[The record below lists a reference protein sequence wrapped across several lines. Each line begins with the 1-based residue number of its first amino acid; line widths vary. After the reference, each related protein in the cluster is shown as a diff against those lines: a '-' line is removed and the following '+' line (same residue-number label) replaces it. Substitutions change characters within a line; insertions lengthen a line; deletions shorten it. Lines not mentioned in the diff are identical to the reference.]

1 MWCYICL
8 KFFFKGAN
16 GSSSLAQMSP
26 RSRFR
31 AEMARRGY
39 GGGSSSAT
47 SPSSSDLIF
56 RLFQPSSSSNASGS
70 GGGGAGGG
78 PSGFR
83 FFNLGGASSSHNN
96 NNDLDS
102 DLSSDEDEAHWNHN
116 LNSLAQSLPFFLGMR
131 GQYYD
136 FIFKFFKFHV
146 WN

>member
-1 MWCYICL
+1 MLLY
-8 KFFFKGAN
+8 FFKGAN

-47 SPSSSDLIF
+47 SPSSSDLLF
-56 RLFQPSSSSNASGS
+56 RLFQPSSSSNPGGS
-70 GGGGAGGG
+70 GAGGG

-131 GQYYD
+131 GQFYD
-136 FIFKFFKFHV
+136 LIFLKFIIFMFEI
-146 WN
+146 